1 MNTLRKRIC
10 SLVIAACLICMSVV
24 PAMADS
30 TVTTAGTDTVSAS
43 EVRTEAKATARFLMD
58 NTDFTDI
65 SNTSTFYNASRNL
78 ILSVRSGYDCSV
90 QADAYLKNV
99 DALLNADGTLNLENA
114 SSFANDIY
122 SNYAYLLLT
131 LAVLD
136 KDAADYNGIN
146 VVAAFDNIIANATSD
161 ELTNNL
167 NPYLLGAYYAAIASY
182 KDSLTNADNA
192 VAVTKTAL
200 LALCTDNSGI
210 DYWGHSADN
219 NGTVL
224 PFFASLYET
233 DAEVKKQ
240 IDGATAYTTS
250 LANPEDGTITSWG
263 SLNSDST
270 ALALAMQAQY
280 GDAAF
285 AATTYKGFVAN
296 FKSDK
301 IEGAYT
307 PIEDYY
313 NPEKISTYASQ
324 DAMIGLV
331 TYLYALEG
339 KANPFD
345 VSAEVKA
352 IADAKNNASDDNTNT
367 PSDNTKNDADN
378 SGSTE
383 DSTTADNSSATDAS
397 TDNSANAS
405 TEASSVSADSSTASE
420 TSVQTADSYNVY
432 LYAVLALA
440 AVSGICTAG
449 YAAKKNRA

>member
-1 MNTLRKRIC
+1 
-10 SLVIAACLICMSVV
+10 
-24 PAMADS
+24 
-30 TVTTAGTDTVSAS
+30 
-43 EVRTEAKATARFLMD
+43 
-58 NTDFTDI
+58 
-65 SNTSTFYNASRNL
+65 
-78 ILSVRSGYDCSV
+78 
-90 QADAYLKNV
+90 
-99 DALLNADGTLNLENA
+99 
-114 SSFANDIY
+114 
-122 SNYAYLLLT
+122 
-131 LAVLD
+131 
-136 KDAADYNGIN
+136 
-146 VVAAFDNIIANATSD
+146 
-161 ELTNNL
+161 
-167 NPYLLGAYYAAIASY
+167 
-182 KDSLTNADNA
+182 
-192 VAVTKTAL
+192 
-200 LALCTDNSGI
+200 
-210 DYWGHSADN
+210 
-219 NGTVL
+219 
-224 PFFASLYET
+224 
-233 DAEVKKQ
+233 
-240 IDGATAYTTS
+240 
-250 LANPEDGTITSWG
+250 
-263 SLNSDST
+263 
-270 ALALAMQAQY
+270 MQAQY

-383 DSTTADNSSATDAS
+383 DSTTADNS
-397 TDNSANAS
+397 ANAS

>member
-1 MNTLRKRIC
+1 
-10 SLVIAACLICMSVV
+10 
-24 PAMADS
+24 
-30 TVTTAGTDTVSAS
+30 
-43 EVRTEAKATARFLMD
+43 
-58 NTDFTDI
+58 
-65 SNTSTFYNASRNL
+65 
-78 ILSVRSGYDCSV
+78 
-90 QADAYLKNV
+90 
-99 DALLNADGTLNLENA
+99 
-114 SSFANDIY
+114 
-122 SNYAYLLLT
+122 
-131 LAVLD
+131 
-136 KDAADYNGIN
+136 
-146 VVAAFDNIIANATSD
+146 
-161 ELTNNL
+161 
-167 NPYLLGAYYAAIASY
+167 
-182 KDSLTNADNA
+182 
-192 VAVTKTAL
+192 
-200 LALCTDNSGI
+200 
-210 DYWGHSADN
+210 
-219 NGTVL
+219 
-224 PFFASLYET
+224 
-233 DAEVKKQ
+233 
-240 IDGATAYTTS
+240 
-250 LANPEDGTITSWG
+250 
-263 SLNSDST
+263 
-270 ALALAMQAQY
+270 MQAQY

-405 TEASSVSADSSTASE
+405 TDNSVNASTEASSVSADSSTASE